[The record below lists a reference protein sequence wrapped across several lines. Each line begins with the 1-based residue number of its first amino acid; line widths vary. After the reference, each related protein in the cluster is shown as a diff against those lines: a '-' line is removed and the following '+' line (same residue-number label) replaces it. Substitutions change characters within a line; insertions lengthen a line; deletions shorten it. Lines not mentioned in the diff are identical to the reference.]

1 MAAWLDAATAALLA
15 EISGVAADAAWVG
28 AVDAA
33 TAWVEARRPDLLVGT
48 APAVFTPGPDVKL
61 GTAMLAHRWYN
72 RRVAPL
78 GNSQPAEFGGGIEM
92 LRQDPDIAKLLG
104 IGSEGKFVFGA
115 GATFVT
121 VGATP

>member
-15 EISGVAADAAWVG
+15 EVSGVAADAAWVG

-33 TAWVEARRPDLLVGT
+33 TEWVEDKRKDLFVGD
-48 APAVFTPGPDVKL
+48 PAVFTPGASVKL

-78 GNSQPAEFGGGIEM
+78 GNTQPAEFGGGIEM
-92 LRQDPDIAKLLG
+92 LRSDPDIAKLLG
-104 IGSEGKFVFGA
+104 IGPEGPFVFGA
-115 GATFVT
+115 GATFV
-121 VGATP
+121 VVEATP